1 MIRELSD
8 LVLYPYLTAS
18 ELKDK
23 NLQIALN
30 ELLIR
35 NKWNANN

>member
-1 MIRELSD
+1 MFFILS
-8 LVLYPYLTAS
+8 LVS
-18 ELKDK
+18 ELQNV

-35 NKWNANN
+35 NQWNANNLLWHMKS